1 MSLCKTRNLE
11 EDNDHPEG
19 PIKDIVKLKDNSN
32 ENINENKK
40 EKKKKISIPKDS
52 IYKEDEEAFKKSQ
65 ESEPKKKVVVEIIN
79 TDIQKDENEKQEEK
93 MEYKADST
101 SELIQEVETEKMN
114 NNINNEE
121 KKVIQKEE
129 IKMEKGKI
137 DKIKDKVTDYIKDI
151 EENTINNIGNDIGEA
166 KDNNENG
173 NIINNLIENK
183 KEKEDEKI
191 IKDEHIEKEVEKLKE
206 KQIEI
211 NEKENQENKK
221 EIKIEVKNNKDDNKE
236 NEKPEEKI
244 ITKVEE
250 EKVEL
255 EEEKKLND
263 IAQNEINIKEKENL
277 GSLENFKSIPKKIE
291 DQSENKEEE
300 KEEIPKDKQ
309 IETIEEKKEPEQ
321 VQEQE
326 QNELKEEKQEKEVG
340 NTDNTSLEDFLTK
353 NDSLIKVINVT
364 LESKGYSKSDIQTKM
379 DEFFQAI
386 TETKLGQSHIESI
399 SNLLIELLSTTVETD
414 KKDLV
419 QFFKE
424 LFTLL
429 EYDKEKIYEQI
440 IQFSEDIEEQEK
452 LKTRKLNR
460 NIRSYIKDCQD
471 NLNQIFKQDDMPPDR
486 IVTFERFNQIAE
498 EVGLNLK
505 KEYLDILLYQ
515 MKMALPKIRSIHE
528 FNMIVIVDFL
538 K

>member
-1 MSLCKTRNLE
+1 MSLCKKRNLE
-11 EDNDHPEG
+11 EDNEHPEG
-19 PIKDIVKLKDNSN
+19 PIKDIIKLKDNSN

-79 TDIQKDENEKQEEK
+79 TDIQKDENEKKEEK

-137 DKIKDKVTDYIKDI
+137 DRIKEKVTDYIKDI
-151 EENTINNIGNDIGEA
+151 EESTINNMGNDIGEA
-166 KDNNENG
+166 KENNKNA
-173 NIINNLIENK
+173 INNLI
-183 KEKEDEKI
+183 EDEKI
-191 IKDEHIEKEVEKLKE
+191 IKDEHIEKEEEKLKE

-221 EIKIEVKNNKDDNKE
+221 EIKIEIKNNEDDNKE
-236 NEKPEEKI
+236 NEKNEEKI

-255 EEEKKLND
+255 EEEKKVND
-263 IAQNEINIKEKENL
+263 IEQNEIYIKEKENL
-277 GSLENFKSIPKKIE
+277 GSLENFKNIPKKIE

-309 IETIEEKKEPEQ
+309 IEIIEEKKEPEQ
-321 VQEQE
+321 VLEQE
-326 QNELKEEKQEKEVG
+326 QNELKEEKQEKEVE
-340 NTDNTSLEDFLTK
+340 NVDITSLEDFLAK

-364 LESKGYSKSDIQTKM
+364 LESKGFSKSDIQTKM